1 VIVAVGSLAVGIL
14 IGLAAL
20 RSMDTGETWWDW
32 RAIEAPRAFN
42 ALSVLLVVSLFAGVL
57 AWFLP
62 GEVRTALV
70 SVPFGFCVPMLF
82 TGGRRWL
89 SRKEAARW
97 QRDEAALETPD
108 EPPERRPFR
117 RRLASAVLFGA
128 PGGVG
133 GGLVFG
139 AREAEELMLLAL
151 LGPFILYVNES
162 ITDRGAR
169 WARRHD
175 L

>member
-1 VIVAVGSLAVGIL
+1 VIVAAASLAAGIL

-20 RSMDTGETWWDW
+20 RSLDTGETWWDW

-42 ALSVLLVVSLFAGVL
+42 VLSVLLVVSLFAGLL

-62 GEVRTALV
+62 GAVRTALV
-70 SVPFGFCVPMLF
+70 YVPFGFCVPMFL

-97 QRDEAALETPD
+97 QRDEAALETP
-108 EPPERRPFR
+108 ERRPFR

-128 PGGVG
+128 PGAVG
-133 GGLVFG
+133 AGLVFG

-151 LGPFILYVNES
+151 LGPFTLYVDES